1 MKVTAL
7 RIICFAALLIPVAS
21 GMKEPDAPSPEVRQ
35 GHSSG
40 LTTRITLRDGTIR
53 MAKLEGLGCS
63 RSICSRVVIKG
74 KADGNSKGKADG
86 KSMVSLWLDRIAA
99 IKDTTENNAP
109 LVMKNG
115 TEQRMSLVTDFR
127 VLYLANRSRSPEKL
141 DLAEIKSL
149 EFLPS
154 AK

>member
-7 RIICFAALLIPVAS
+7 RTICFAALLIPVAS
-21 GMKEPDAPSPEVRQ
+21 GMKEPDAASSEVRQ
-35 GHSSG
+35 EHSSG

-53 MAKLEGLGCS
+53 MAKLAGLGCS
-63 RSICSRVVIKG
+63 KSICSRVAIKG
-74 KADGNSKGKADG
+74 KADGN
-86 KSMVSLWLDRIAA
+86 SMVSLWLDRIAA
-99 IKDTTENNAP
+99 IKDTTGNNVL

-127 VLYLANRSRSPEKL
+127 VLYLTDRSRSSEKL

-154 AK
+154 TK